1 MQQVARAVAEAT
13 DTVFGLMGNGNA
25 ALIREL
31 ADLGIPLITVRH
43 EAAAVAAAD
52 AFQRATGRLAVA
64 TTTYG
69 PGFTNALTPLIDAA
83 LSRSPLLFLA
93 GSTTGVDHEALVA
106 ACGVRVEQDVTA
118 AVEYALRESAPVV
131 VFLPF
136 TKPTPAADRGDVTRL
151 LDEAERPLILAGR
164 GAVGMRDDVV
174 ALARALG
181 ADVATTAPAKG
192 FFHGVDGVR
201 DLGIC
206 GGFSAP
212 EARLEMRAADVVLV
226 VGASLNRFT
235 LMHSFRADAH
245 VIQLDPHAPTSP
257 RVDTVITAIPELPAV
272 PGRREAR
279 PAVRT
284 THHRG
289 DGICADGRL
298 DPRSLF
304 VRLNEVLPRERIV
317 VTDGGHFI
325 AWPCMYLDVPGP
337 DHLVLV
343 GTGFESIGLGF
354 GSAVGVVEAAGSRL
368 TVLVTGDGGGLMALA
383 DAESVIRRVHATG
396 GRCVVV
402 VVNDAAYGAE
412 IHQYAW
418 QGVPEE
424 PMLIPEVD
432 FTAVLSAFGAQ
443 GSVVRTLDDFAV
455 VEEWLGSEQPGVWV
469 LDCRVSRSVVAPF
482 LARE

>member
-1 MQQVARAVAEAT
+1 MHQAARAVAAAT

-25 ALIREL
+25 VLIREL
-31 ADLGIPLITVRH
+31 AALGIDLISVRH

-52 AFQRATGRLAVA
+52 AFHRATGRLAVA

-83 LSRSPLLFLA
+83 LSRTPLLYLA
-93 GSTTGVDHEALVA
+93 GSTAGVDHEALVA
-106 ACGVRVEQDVTA
+106 ACGVRVEQDVSVA
-118 AVEYALRESAPVV
+118 AEYALRESAPVV

-136 TKPTPAADRGDVTRL
+136 HKPAPAADQGDVTRRL
-151 LDEAERPLILAGR
+151 EDAEHPLILAGR
-164 GAVGMRDDVV
+164 GAVGMRSEVI
-174 ALARALG
+174 ALAQALR

-192 FFHGVDGVR
+192 FFHGVEGVR

-206 GGFSAP
+206 GGFAAP
-212 EARLEMRAADVVLV
+212 AARLEMRSADVVLA

-257 RVDTVITAIPELPAV
+257 RVDSVVAELPRV
-272 PGRREAR
+272 EGGVGKQRSP
-279 PAVRT
+279 VRI
-284 THHRG
+284 THHPG
-289 DGICADGRL
+289 DVLCADGRL

-304 VRLNEVLPRERIV
+304 TRLNEVLPAERIV

-354 GSAVGVVEAAGSRL
+354 GSAVGVIEAAGQRL

-383 DAESVIRRVHATG
+383 DAESVVRRTRDTG
-396 GRCVVV
+396 GRCLIV

-418 QGVPEE
+418 QGVPEAA
-424 PMLIPEVD
+424 MLIPEVD
-432 FTAVLSAFGAQ
+432 FTAVLGALGAQ
-443 GSVVRTLDDFAV
+443 GCVVRTLEDLAV
-455 VEEWLGSEQPGVWV
+455 AESWLASGEPGTWV

>member
-31 ADLGIPLITVRH
+31 ADLGISLITVRH
-43 EAAAVAAAD
+43 EAAAIAAAD

-93 GSTTGVDHEALVA
+93 GSDSGADHAALVA
-106 ACGVRVEQDVTA
+106 ACGVRVEQDVA
-118 AVEYALRESAPVV
+118 VAVEYALRESAPVV

-136 TKPTPAADRGDVTRL
+136 RRPVPAADRGDVSRL
-151 LDEAERPLILAGR
+151 LSDAEQPLILAGR
-164 GAVGMRDDVV
+164 GAVGRRTEVV
-174 ALARALG
+174 ALAQALG

-192 FFHGVDGVR
+192 FFQGVAGVR

-206 GGFSAP
+206 GGFSTP

-245 VIQLDPHAPTSP
+245 VMQLDPHAPTSP
-257 RVDTVITAIPELPAV
+257 RVDTVLEDLPEV
-272 PGRREAR
+272 RGCREAR

-284 THHRG
+284 THHVG
-289 DGICADGRL
+289 DGVCADGRL

-304 VRLNEVLPRERIV
+304 VRLNEVLPSERIV

-412 IHQYAW
+412 VHQYAW

-432 FTAVLSAFGAQ
+432 FTAVLGAFGAQ
-443 GSVVRTLDDFAV
+443 GAVVRTLDDVAV
-455 VEEWLGSEQPGVWV
+455 IEDWLASGESGTWV

-482 LARE
+482 LARK